1 MKKIYAFIA
10 ALGMIA
16 FSACQNE
23 DDLTAEGNVGYLTLE
38 VGTDNTTITKAEE
51 AYDPEQIAVQ
61 IIDATG
67 KVVKETEDYTTWTE
81 AIALTPG
88 KYKIS
93 ASSNGFDGKSA
104 AFDKPYYA
112 GLDSVTIVKGEDAKK
127 TVTCTLANVLVTV
140 EFDDAFKAA
149 FKTAEIDVIDTLNA
163 STSLSFTKETAET
176 MKGYFPVTGMFAD
189 LVVTNQKGTQHSRR
203 DTVRDVKARDNVILR
218 YKVAESENGST
229 NINVTLDGSTR
240 TFIYTIGVPT
250 VAKTTLTADAAN
262 AWSSFAYLSA
272 RYSFAGVPDNSKFA
286 FEYQADGSSD
296 WTKVSDLEK
305 GSGNTFTA
313 KVTGLTPA
321 TKYKYRLSYND
332 GEFASE
338 PVEFTTEE
346 VVALYNGNLDS
357 WWRAKEEDT
366 SPWYSILEADATSA
380 SSDSEGNIFSFWD
393 SGNGGTAMMSAN
405 PTKPEAEEV
414 HTVGGQAAILSSQ
427 FVGVDLGLYKAGKF
441 AAGNLFTGHF
451 CKANI
456 STYQARIM
464 FGQPFTSR
472 PTQLKGWFKYNRG
485 ETVDYPDGTDS
496 RKTELQNSGGD
507 QCSVYIA
514 LTDNEGVTYEGHN
527 YAYEINGDLSGDNPD
542 AYQYKNAIDFT
553 TDNKDIIAYGT
564 ITEAEAKGTGS
575 WQQFTIDLKYRDLT
589 RVPKYIIVVAS
600 ASKYGDYFTG
610 STSSVMY
617 IDDFELVYGD
627 SPVVEEKTETEE

>member
-1 MKKIYAFIA
+1 
-10 ALGMIA
+10 
-16 FSACQNE
+16 
-23 DDLTAEGNVGYLTLE
+23 
-38 VGTDNTTITKAEE
+38 
-51 AYDPEQIAVQ
+51 
-61 IIDATG
+61 
-67 KVVKETEDYTTWTE
+67 
-81 AIALTPG
+81 
-88 KYKIS
+88 
-93 ASSNGFDGKSA
+93 
-104 AFDKPYYA
+104 
-112 GLDSVTIVKGEDAKK
+112 
-127 TVTCTLANVLVTV
+127 
-140 EFDDAFKAA
+140 
-149 FKTAEIDVIDTLNA
+149 
-163 STSLSFTKETAET
+163 

-218 YKVAESENGST
+218 YKVAESETGST

-240 TFIYTIGVPT
+240 TFIYSIGVPT
-250 VAKTTLTADAAN
+250 VAKTELTAEAAN

-272 RYSFAGVPDNSKFA
+272 RYSFAGVPDDSKFA
-286 FEYQADGSSD
+286 FEYQADGASD
-296 WTKVSDLEK
+296 WTKVTALEK
-305 GSGNTFTA
+305 GEGNTFTA

-332 GEFASE
+332 GDFASE

-346 VVALYNGNLDS
+346 AVALYNGNLDS
-357 WWRAKEEDT
+357 WWRAEESNK
-366 SPWYSILEADATSA
+366 SPWYAILTADATKA
-380 SSDSEGNIFSFWD
+380 SSDTEGNLFSFWD
-393 SGNGGTAMMSAN
+393 SGNGGTVTMSAN
-405 PTKPEAEEV
+405 PTQPETTEV
-414 HTVGGQAAILSSQ
+414 HTTGGQAAILSSQ
-427 FVGVDLGLYKAGKF
+427 FVGMDLGILGKPGKF

-485 ETVDYPDGTDS
+485 TTVDYPDGTDS

-514 LTDNEGVTYEGHN
+514 LTDNDGVTYEGHN

-553 TDNKDIIAYGT
+553 TGNKDIIAYGT
-564 ITEAEAKGTGS
+564 ISETEAKGTGS

-610 STSSVMY
+610 SSGSVMY

-627 SPVVEEKTETEE
+627 NPVVEEKTK

>member
-1 MKKIYAFIA
+1 MKRIYAFIA
-10 ALGMIA
+10 ALGMVA

-23 DDLTAEGNVGYLTLE
+23 DDLTESNVGYLTLE

-127 TVTCTLANVLVTV
+127 TVTCKLANVLVTV

-218 YKVAESENGST
+218 YHVAESETGSST
-229 NINVTLDGSTR
+229 IDVTLDGSTR

-250 VAKTTLTADAAN
+250 VAQTTLTASEAN
-262 AWSSFAYLSA
+262 AWSNFAYLEGS
-272 RYSFAGVPDNSKFA
+272 YTFVGIPDKSKFA
-286 FEYQADGSSD
+286 FEYQADGASD
-296 WTKVSDLEK
+296 WTKVSSLEE
-305 GSGNTFTA
+305 GENNTFTA
-313 KVTGLTPA
+313 KVTGLTA
-321 TKYKYRLSYND
+321 STKYKYRLVY
-332 GEFASE
+332 GESEYASSE
-338 PVEFTTEE
+338 VEFTTEE
-346 VVALYNGNLDS
+346 AIPLYNGDFEAWNYGTGD
-357 WWRAKEEDT
+357 
-366 SPWYSILEADATSA
+366 YSSTWFADFAQAQPGYNFHAGFNT
-380 SSDSEGNIFSFWD
+380 SFWD
-393 SGNGGTAMMSAN
+393 SGNIGTSTGMASLLGAKN
-405 PTKPEAEEV
+405 PTSPEEKIV
-414 HTVGGQAAILSSQ
+414 HTPGGKSAKLASEYVVIQ
-427 FVGVDLGLYKAGKF
+427 F
-441 AAGNLFTGHF
+441 AAGNIYAG
-451 CKANI
+451 N
-456 STYQARIM
+456 YQETIMSPMGARINW
-464 FGQPFTSR
+464 GQPFTSR
-472 PTQLKGWFKYNRG
+472 PTALHGWIQYTPGEVNRG
-485 ETVDYPDGTDS
+485 EDGNLPADATLHLGDTD
-496 RKTELQNSGGD
+496 QNAI
-507 QCSVYIA
+507 YIA
-514 LTDNEGVTYEGHN
+514 LSDKGSQ
-527 YAYEINGDLSGDNPD
+527 YEINNGE
-542 AYQYKNAIDFT
+542 KKFVDFEN
-553 TDNKDIIAYGT
+553 DPNIIAYGELPQEECVET
-564 ITEAEAKGTGS
+564 DGWKEVNIP
-575 WQQFTIDLKYRDLT
+575 LVYRALDRKPT
-589 RVPKYIIVVAS
+589 HIIIVFS
-600 ASKYGDYFTG
+600 ASKYGDYFVG
-610 STSSVMY
+610 SDKSVMY

>member
-1 MKKIYAFIA
+1 MKRIYAFIA
-10 ALGMIA
+10 ALGMVA

-23 DDLTAEGNVGYLTLE
+23 DDLTESNVGYLTLE

-51 AYDPEQIAVQ
+51 VYNPEQIAVQ

-67 KVVKETEDYTTWTE
+67 KIVEETDDYTTWTK

-112 GLDSVTIVKGEDAKK
+112 GLDSVTIEKGKDVRK
-127 TVTCTLANVLVTV
+127 TVTCRLANVLVTV

-149 FKTAEIDVIDTLNA
+149 FKSAEIDVIDTLNA
-163 STSLSFTKETAET
+163 ATTLQFSLATAESK
-176 MKGYFPVTGMFAD
+176 KGYFPVTGMFAD
-189 LVVTNQKGTQHSRR
+189 LVVTNQKGTHHSRR

-218 YKVAESENGST
+218 YHVAESEQGSSS
-229 NINVTLDGSTR
+229 IDVTLDGNTR
-240 TFIYTIGVPT
+240 TFVYTIGVPT
-250 VAKTTLTADAAN
+250 VAQTTLTAEAAN
-262 AWSSFAYLSA
+262 AWSNFAYLSG
-272 RYSFAGVPDNSKFA
+272 RYIFDGIEDESKFA
-286 FEYQADGSSD
+286 FEYQADGASD
-296 WTKVSDLEK
+296 WTKVTELEK
-305 GSGNTFTA
+305 GDGNTFTA

-346 VVALYNGNLDS
+346 AVALYNGNLDS
-357 WWRAKEEDT
+357 WWRAEEKDD
-366 SPWYSILEADATSA
+366 SPWYAIFEKDAALA
-380 SSDSEGNIFSFWD
+380 SSDTEKNLFSFWD
-393 SGNGGTAMMSAN
+393 SGNGGTVAMSVN
-405 PTKPEAEEV
+405 PTKPESAEV
-414 HTVGGQAAILSSQ
+414 HTQGGQAAILSSQ
-427 FVGVDLGLYKAGKF
+427 FVGMEIFGKKFGKF

-451 CKANI
+451 CKANM

-485 ETVDYPDGTDS
+485 TTVDYPDGTDS

-514 LTDNEGVTYEGHN
+514 LTDNAGVTYEGHN
-527 YAYEINGDLSGDNPD
+527 YAYEINGDLSGDD
-542 AYQYKNAIDFT
+542 AANFKYKNAIDFSEN
-553 TDNKDIIAYGT
+553 NKDIIAYGT
-564 ITEAEAKGTGS
+564 ITEDEAKGTGD
-575 WQQFTIDLKYRDLT
+575 WQEFTIDLEYRDLT

-617 IDDFELVYGD
+617 IDDFSLVYD
-627 SPVVEEKTETEE
+627 DEPKVKE